1 MVDKIPTDR
10 RKNDEELMKK
20 AAKEAIREFLDEKFT
35 VFGRWSFY
43 SLLALGLVA
52 MVYFILLSQG
62 WHLER

>member
-1 MVDKIPTDR
+1 MTDTPQPNR
-10 RKNDEELMKK
+10 RKTDEETMKK
-20 AAKEAIREFLDEKFT
+20 AAKEAIKEFLDEKFT

-52 MVYFILLSQG
+52 TVYFILLSQG